1 MRYVSSCSFGKD
13 SLAQIVVARE
23 TGEPLDENL
32 YCEVMFTPEISAELP
47 EHRDFIHEVAIPKLE
62 RDYGVKTTIIRSEK
76 TLMDCFYH
84 VIGEKGKNAGM
95 RKGFPIPG
103 KCDVQRDCKIRTIN
117 NYRKTWKDD
126 VIQYLGIAIDEPERL
141 ARLAPNQVSILAKYG
156 ITEAM
161 ATEICK
167 ERGLYSPGYQFTD
180 RNGCFFCPNAKVT
193 ELRHIYHNHHD
204 LWEMLLKL
212 QSEPNL
218 VYPYWSRKMTL
229 FDYDRQ
235 FRTEK

>member
-1 MRYVSSCSFGKD
+1 MRYISSCSFGKD
-13 SLAQIVVARE
+13 SLAQIIVARE

-62 RDYGVKTTIIRSEK
+62 REYGLKTTIVRSDFCFTELFHRINGQGKHEGFIR
-76 TLMDCFYH
+76 
-84 VIGEKGKNAGM
+84 
-95 RKGFPIPG
+95 GFPLPG
-103 KCDVQRDCKIRTIN
+103 RCWTQRDLKTRVLDR
-117 NYRKTWKDD
+117 YRRNWGDE
-126 VIQYLGIAIDEPERL
+126 VIQYLGIAIDEPIRL

-167 ERGLYSPGYQFTD
+167 ERGLYSPGYQFTK
-180 RNGCFFCPNAKVT
+180 RNGCFFCPNARIS
-193 ELRHIYHNHHD
+193 ELRHIYRNHHE
-204 LWEMLLKL
+204 LWEMLLEL
-212 QSEPNL
+212 QATPNRA
-218 VYPYWSRKMTL
+218 YPYWAHGVSL

-235 FRTEK
+235 FSGE

>member
-62 RDYGVKTTIIRSEK
+62 REYGVKTTIVRSE
-76 TLMDCFYH
+76 MCFTDLFLR
-84 VIGEKGKNAGM
+84 INGEGKHAGLI
-95 RKGFPIPG
+95 RGFPLPG
-103 KCDVQRDCKIRTIN
+103 QCWAQRDLKTRVLDR
-117 NYRKTWKDD
+117 YRKTWKDD

-141 ARLAPNQVSILAKYG
+141 ARLAPNQVSLLAKYG

-180 RNGCFFCPNAKVT
+180 RNGCFFCPNAKLP

-204 LWEMLLKL
+204 LWEMLLEL
-212 QSEPNL
+212 QDQPNRA
-218 VYPYWSRKMTL
+218 YPYWQRGRSL